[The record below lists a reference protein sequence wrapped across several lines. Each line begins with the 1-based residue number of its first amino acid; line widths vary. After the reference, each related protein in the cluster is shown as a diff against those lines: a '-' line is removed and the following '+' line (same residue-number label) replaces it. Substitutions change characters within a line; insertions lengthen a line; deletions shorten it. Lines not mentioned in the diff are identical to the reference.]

1 MEIRNRLKIFVLLF
15 FVDIVISG
23 CAASRHE
30 EHENVWE
37 KGYRL
42 PLEQAVKEEAE
53 EDCKNAMEKIRS
65 VYIEADK
72 GDASNPILEEEVLS
86 QMCTVLRETGRPVT
100 AAGLHYRME
109 NDDKMDAF
117 LADCKSG
124 KEGKLILYQMNKGGG
139 INRSQF
145 IFDGTEMYV
154 IDTVSAWNEENVP
167 YVTSTSYTRL
177 KEWKYTEKGWFAYE
191 YCVPQYPEVTEVV
204 NGNYML
210 RVKPMPEEYIDIA
223 EKYLIPIGYQGNNL
237 FRSDW
242 DAQHLEDLDYAG
254 LYEYLY
260 LLKYQEAFGPQRNC
274 DGIPKEEFENLMTE
288 YLPVTVEELT
298 KYAAFDKE
306 KQSYIWK
313 RLGPLTH
320 VATNFS
326 ASIPEVTEITGN
338 PDGTISVFIDVVCEP
353 RGEDALFRHALTIQ
367 IQENGAVR
375 YLSNRILDEG
385 TENLLEYRYRLTR

>member
-1 MEIRNRLKIFVLLF
+1 
-15 FVDIVISG
+15 
-23 CAASRHE
+23 
-30 EHENVWE
+30 
-37 KGYRL
+37 
-42 PLEQAVKEEAE
+42 
-53 EDCKNAMEKIRS
+53 
-65 VYIEADK
+65 
-72 GDASNPILEEEVLS
+72 
-86 QMCTVLRETGRPVT
+86 
-100 AAGLHYRME
+100 ME
-109 NDDKMDAF
+109 NYDKMDTF
-117 LADCKSG
+117 LTDCESG
-124 KEGKLILYQMNKGGG
+124 KEGKLILYQMTRGGG

-145 IFDGTEMYV
+145 IFDGNEMYV

-167 YVTSTSYTRL
+167 YVTGTSYTRL

-210 RVKPMPEEYIDIA
+210 RVKPMLEEYIDIA
-223 EKYLIPIGYQGNNL
+223 EKYLIPVGYQGNNL

-242 DAQHLEDLDYAG
+242 DAQHLENLDYAG

-288 YLPVTVEELT
+288 YLPVTAEELA
-298 KYAAFDKE
+298 KYAAFDE
-306 KQSYIWK
+306 ETQSYIWK

-326 ASIPEVTEITGN
+326 ASIPEVTEITEN
-338 PDGTISVFIDVVCEP
+338 LDGTITVFIDVVCEP
-353 RGEDALFRHALTIQ
+353 RGEDTLFRHALTLQ

-385 TENLLEYRYRLTR
+385 TENLLEYRYRLMR